1 MPYNEADTRAKFIT
15 PALHTAGWTED
26 HIRREETAPEIQ
38 ITSSG
43 SARRRTAGKV
53 DYTLR
58 IKTSPTAQPVA
69 VALIEAKAERYHANH
84 GLQQAKLY
92 ASVKRL
98 NVPFVY
104 SSNGHRFVEYDSFTG
119 LTHAERPLSE
129 FPSPEE
135 LRERYEKGKGF
146 SLESEGASPLLT
158 PYPRGEAIRRYY
170 QDAAIR
176 ATLEKIALGQKRA
189 LLSLATGSGKTFIA
203 VNLLKRIA
211 DAGQLRRALFV
222 CDRDELR
229 RQALAAFQE
238 EFGGDAAAATT
249 SNPEKNARVVVA
261 TYQTLGV
268 DKDDS
273 DASYLKTHYPE
284 NYFSHIVIDEC
295 HRSAWGKWSEVLTR
309 NSDAVQIGLTA
320 TPREFQRT
328 ENTDAAKEDE
338 RISADNLKYFGEPA
352 YEYTTA
358 QGMEDGYLAAMEI
371 KREDIFVAGHR
382 DSEAVTGVRKT
393 DLESTDLRDSIT
405 GETVSI
411 EEARE
416 QYSAQSFEARLMIP
430 ERVRQMCEN
439 LFAHLAASGNPER
452 KTIIFCARDQHADAV
467 ANTMNNLYV
476 RWCQDNGRQ
485 PVSDYAF
492 KCTAAGGRD
501 HLADIRGSLRN
512 FFVATTVDLL
522 TTGVDVPPVT
532 EIVFFKYVASPIAF
546 YQMVGRGTRL
556 YPPANKLMFTVYDY
570 TNATRL
576 FGEDFKVLAPPPNP
590 TGKPDDPPDE
600 PDEPERIIEVEG
612 IDVRINSAGT
622 YIMTTDDSGASVVLT
637 LEEYK
642 QRLAAK
648 LVEDIPSLDD
658 FRQTWVEPEQRREMI
673 ARLPDSGRS
682 PHIVRQLSDMEDYD
696 LYDVIGELGYGL
708 SPKTMTERADAFA
721 YKNREW
727 LANFPEPS
735 SGVLRAIASQFAN
748 GGTDELE
755 SPYLF
760 RTSEV
765 TRAGGFNALRQ
776 IGNPQAAVGMTKSR
790 IFAA

>member
-1 MPYNEADTRAKFIT
+1 MPHNEADTRAKLID
-15 PALHTAGWTED
+15 PALHVAGWSED
-26 HIRREETAPEIQ
+26 HIKREETAREIY
-38 ITSSG
+38 IASSG
-43 SARRRTAGKV
+43 FARRRSVGRV

-58 IKTSPTAQPVA
+58 IKASPNAQPVA
-69 VALIEAKAERYHANH
+69 VALIEAKAENYPATH

-104 SSNGHRFVEYDSFTG
+104 SSNGHQFVEYDSFTG
-119 LTHAERPLSE
+119 LTHAPRPISE

-146 SLESEGASPLLT
+146 SLESEDASPLLT
-158 PYPRGEAIRRYY
+158 PYPRGEVRRRYY

-176 ATLEKIALGQKRA
+176 ATLEKIAAGQKRA

-211 DAGQLRRALFV
+211 DAGQLRRALFL

-249 SNPEKNARVVVA
+249 STPEKNARVVIA

-273 DASYLKTHYPE
+273 DSSYLRTHYPE

-309 NSDAVQIGLTA
+309 NSNAVQIGLTA
-320 TPREFQRT
+320 TPREFERT
-328 ENTDAAKEDE
+328 ESTDAAREDE

-352 YEYTTA
+352 YEYSIA

-371 KREDIFVAGHR
+371 KREDIFVAGHT
-382 DSEAVTGVRKT
+382 DSEVVTGIGKT
-393 DLESTDLRDSIT
+393 DLESTELRDSNT
-405 GETVSI
+405 GEAVSI

-416 QYSAQSFEARLMIP
+416 QYNAQSFEATLMIP

-439 LFAHLAASGNPER
+439 LFAHLIASGDPER
-452 KTIIFCARDQHADAV
+452 KAIIFCARDRHADEV

-476 RWCQDNGRQ
+476 RWCKDNGRQ

-492 KCTAAGGRD
+492 KCTAAGGKD
-501 HLADIRGSLRN
+501 HLADIRGSARN

-532 EIVFFKYVASPIAF
+532 EIVFFKYVSSPIAF

-556 YPPANKLMFTVYDY
+556 YPPSNKLMFTVYDY
-570 TNATRL
+570 TDATRL
-576 FGEDFKVLAPPPNP
+576 FGDDFKSVTTGG
-590 TGKPDDPPDE
+590 TGKRDDTGDE
-600 PDEPERIIEVEG
+600 RETERAIEISGIEVK
-612 IDVRINSAGT
+612 INGAGT
-622 YIMTTDDSGASVVLT
+622 YIMTTDDSGASVILT
-637 LEEYK
+637 LEQYK

-648 LVEDIPSLDD
+648 LVKDAPTLDD
-658 FRQTWVEPEQRREMI
+658 FRQTWVEPEKRHEMI
-673 ARLPDSGRS
+673 DRLPDSGRS
-682 PHIVRQLSDMEDYD
+682 PQIVRELSDMEDYD
-696 LYDVIGELGYGL
+696 LYDVMGELAYGL
-708 SPKTMTERADAFA
+708 APKTMTERSDAFT

-727 LANFPEPS
+727 LEGVPEPS
-735 SGVLRAIASQFAN
+735 SGVIRAIASQFAR

-760 RTSEV
+760 RTPEV
-765 TRAGGFNALRQ
+765 TRAGGFSALRQ
-776 IGNPQAAVGMTKSR
+776 IGDPNSALRITKTR
-790 IFAA
+790 MFAA

>member
-1 MPYNEADTRAKFIT
+1 MGR
-15 PALHTAGWTED
+15 
-26 HIRREETAPEIQ
+26 
-38 ITSSG
+38 
-43 SARRRTAGKV
+43 V

-58 IKTSPTAQPVA
+58 IKASSASQPVA
-69 VALIEAKAERYHANH
+69 VALIEAKAENYPATH

-92 ASVKRL
+92 ASTRRL

-104 SSNGHRFVEYDSFTG
+104 SSNGHQFVEYDSFTG
-119 LTHAERPLSE
+119 LTHAPRPISE

-146 SLESEGASPLLT
+146 SLDSEDASPLLT
-158 PYPRGEAIRRYY
+158 PYSRGETRRRYY

-176 ATLEKIALGQKRA
+176 STLEKIAAGQKRA

-249 SNPEKNARVVVA
+249 SSPEKNARVVVA

-268 DKDDS
+268 DRDNSDS
-273 DASYLKTHYPE
+273 SYLKTHYPE

-320 TPREFQRT
+320 TPREFERT
-328 ENTDAAKEDE
+328 ENTDAAREDE

-352 YEYTTA
+352 YEYSIA

-371 KREDIFVAGHR
+371 VREEVFLARHDEW
-382 DSEAVTGVRKT
+382 EAVTGIEKE
-393 DLESTDLRDSIT
+393 DLKDTRIRDAIT
-405 GETVSI
+405 GEYLTADD
-411 EEARE
+411 ARE
-416 QYSAQSFEARLMIP
+416 RYNAQSFEAALVMP
-430 ERVRQMCEN
+430 DRVQEMCEN
-439 LFAHLAASGNPER
+439 LFTHLAKSGDPER
-452 KTIIFCARDQHADAV
+452 KAIIFCTRDRHADEV
-467 ANTMNNLYV
+467 AYTMNNLYV
-476 RWCQDNGRQ
+476 QWCKDNGRQ

-492 KCTAAGGRD
+492 KCTAAGGKD
-501 HLADIRGSLRN
+501 HVADIRGSLRN

-532 EIVFFKYVASPIAF
+532 EIVFFKYVSSPIAF

-556 YPPANKLMFTVYDY
+556 HPPSNKLMFTVYDY

-576 FGEDFKVLAPPPNP
+576 FGEDFKALTPSPGP
-590 TGKPDDPPDE
+590 TDKPDEPPDD
-600 PDEPERIIEVEG
+600 PDEPERLIEVNG
-612 IDVRINSAGT
+612 IDVRINDAGT
-622 YIMTTDDSGASVVLT
+622 YIMTTDDSGASVILT

-648 LVEDIPSLDD
+648 LVEDVPSLDD
-658 FRQTWVEPEQRREMI
+658 FRQTWVEPEKRHEMI
-673 ARLPDSGRS
+673 DRLPDSGNS
-682 PHIVRQLSDMEDYD
+682 PEIVRKLSDMEDYD
-696 LYDVIGELGYGL
+696 LYDVLGDLAYGL
-708 SPKTMTERADAFA
+708 SPKTMTERADAFS
-721 YKNREW
+721 YKNQAW
-727 LANFPEPS
+727 LDNFPEPS
-735 SGVLRAIASQFAN
+735 SGVIRAIASQFAL
-748 GGTDELE
+748 GGTDSLE
-755 SPYLF
+755 SQYLF
-760 RTSEV
+760 QTPEV
-765 TRAGGFNALRQ
+765 ARAGGFRALLQ
-776 IGNPQAAVGMTKSR
+776 IGDPNAALNITKNR
-790 IFAA
+790 MFAA

>member
-1 MPYNEADTRAKFIT
+1 MPYNEADTRAKLID
-15 PALHTAGWTED
+15 PALHAVGWTED
-26 HIRREETAPEIQ
+26 FIKREETDAEIY
-38 ITSSG
+38 ITPTG
-43 SARRRTAGKV
+43 SAGRRVRGRI

-58 IKTSPTAQPVA
+58 VKVSSGPQPLA
-69 VALIEAKAERYHANH
+69 VALIEAKAENYPATH
-84 GLQQAKLY
+84 GLQQAKFY

-104 SSNGHRFVEYDSFTG
+104 SSNGHQFVEYDSFTG
-119 LTHAERPLSE
+119 LTHAPRPIAD
-129 FPSPEE
+129 FPSPAE

-146 SLESEGASPLLT
+146 SLDSERASPLLT
-158 PYPRGEAIRRYY
+158 PYPRGEARRRYY

-176 ATLEKIALGQKRA
+176 STLERIAAGQKRA

-249 SNPEKNARVVVA
+249 ANPEKNARVVIA

-273 DASYLKTHYPE
+273 DSSYLKTHYPE

-309 NSDAVQIGLTA
+309 NADAVHIGLTA
-320 TPREFQRT
+320 TPREFERT
-328 ENTDAAKEDE
+328 ANTDAAREDE

-352 YEYTTA
+352 YEYSIA

-371 KREDIFVAGHR
+371 VREDIFVAGHR
-382 DSEAVTGVRKT
+382 ESEIVTGVRKT
-393 DLESTDLRDSIT
+393 DLEPTRLRDSIT

-416 QYSAQSFEARLMIP
+416 QYTAQSFEATLMIP
-430 ERVRQMCEN
+430 ERVQEMCEN
-439 LFAHLAASGNPER
+439 LFAHLVASGNPER
-452 KTIIFCARDQHADAV
+452 KTIIFCARDRHADVV

-476 RWCQDNGRQ
+476 RWCRDNGRD

-501 HLADIRGSLRN
+501 HLADIRGSGRN

-576 FGEDFKVLAPPPNP
+576 FGEDFKSVTATRNGER
-590 TGKPDDPPDE
+590 TVC
-600 PDEPERIIEVEG
+600 PEEEAETERTIEVSG
-612 IDVRINSAGT
+612 IEVKINNAGT
-622 YIMTTDDSGASVVLT
+622 YILTTDDSGASAMLT

-648 LVEDIPSLDD
+648 LVEEAPNLDD
-658 FRQTWVEPEQRREMI
+658 FRQTWVEPGKTARDDRTPSRFRSLTADCQRTVRYE
-673 ARLPDSGRS
+673 RLRS
-682 PHIVRQLSDMEDYD
+682 VRRD
-696 LYDVIGELGYGL
+696 
-708 SPKTMTERADAFA
+708 R
-721 YKNREW
+721 
-727 LANFPEPS
+727 
-735 SGVLRAIASQFAN
+735 
-748 GGTDELE
+748 
-755 SPYLF
+755 
-760 RTSEV
+760 
-765 TRAGGFNALRQ
+765 
-776 IGNPQAAVGMTKSR
+776 
-790 IFAA
+790 